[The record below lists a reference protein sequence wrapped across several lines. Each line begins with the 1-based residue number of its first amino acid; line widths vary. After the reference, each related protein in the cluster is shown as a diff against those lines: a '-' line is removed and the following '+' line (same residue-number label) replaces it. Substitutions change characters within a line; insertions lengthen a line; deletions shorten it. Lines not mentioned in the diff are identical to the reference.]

1 MNIRPEIVK
10 LLIENIGGNLDIG
23 LGNEFLDTPPKA
35 KAMKVKID
43 KLEPLHIKPHRKVL
57 QSKGNNQQ
65 QKDNQWDGRKY
76 LQTLSS
82 IIVLLSL

>member
-1 MNIRPEIVK
+1 MT
-10 LLIENIGGNLDIG
+10 L
-23 LGNEFLDTPPKA
+23 KA

-43 KLEPLHIKPHRKVL
+43 KVEPRHIEPHRKVL
-57 QSKGNNQQ
+57 QCKGNNQQ
-65 QKDNQWDGRKY
+65 QKDNQWDERKY